1 MRRRT
6 QLVPGIVDVDF
17 LGDVDVPV
25 GVVRDLDVGEVGR
38 AVDGLAGVLGGEV
51 AGAQRELG
59 GVVLVVGD
67 GRVQILLVGRFPVLV
82 EGYRV

>member
-1 MRRRT
+1 MRSRT
-6 QLVPGIVDVDF
+6 QLVPGIVDVHF

-51 AGAQRELG
+51 VGAQRELG
-59 GVVLVVGD
+59 GVVPVIGD
-67 GRVQILLVGRFPVLV
+67 GGVQILLVGRFPVLV